1 VAVTVMGAQEMENR
15 GVAGF
20 AELLSSIPNVAIDQS
35 SSAQPNISIRGIS
48 SSTNNIGI
56 ESGVGV
62 VVDDVFLG
70 RPSAFSTQLID
81 VERVEVLRGSQGT
94 LFGKNTIGGLI
105 NIVTSLPSR
114 TFGGAADI
122 TVGNFGLKQ
131 ARGYV
136 PARWVM
142 A

>member
-1 VAVTVMGAQEMENR
+1 MHRPRRTELATRISAALVCATAPAWTLAQNQPPTELQSVTVTAQKRLQPMQQVPVAVTVVGAQELENR

-20 AELLSSIPNVAIDQS
+20 SELLALIPNVAIDQS

-70 RPSAFSTQLID
+70 RPSADRKS
-81 VERVEVLRGSQGT
+81 VV
-94 LFGKNTIGGLI
+94 
-105 NIVTSLPSR
+105 
-114 TFGGAADI
+114 
-122 TVGNFGLKQ
+122 
-131 ARGYV
+131 
-136 PARWVM
+136 
-142 A
+142 